1 MPSSA
6 RKWLLPCI
14 LAYPALAIAGAVL
27 HRPVLSLAAILVLM
41 TVLMLP
47 MLLSRQPL
55 AWAIWVAGSGLMVF
69 LGARGLLPLVL
80 DLIPVLVNAL
90 LAWLFGHTLTGSRM
104 PLIAHFIGVIEGPER
119 LALPGVAPYA
129 RHLTLFWTLLMAGQA
144 IFLLVLL
151 ACAVPGG
158 WLDRSALPSP
168 WHVPPFWAEGYAHL
182 GSYLLIAI
190 AFIGEYGFRRV
201 HLRHVPHASLHR
213 LALQLAVRWPQLLRG
228 KEASS

>member
-1 MPSSA
+1 
-6 RKWLLPCI
+6 
-14 LAYPALAIAGAVL
+14 
-27 HRPVLSLAAILVLM
+27 
-41 TVLMLP
+41 
-47 MLLSRQPL
+47 MLLSRQRL
-55 AWAIWVAGSGLMVF
+55 AWAVWIVGSALMVF
-69 LGARGLLPLVL
+69 LALRGLLPLVL
-80 DLIPVLVNAL
+80 DLVPVLVNAL
-90 LAWLFGHTLTGSRM
+90 LAWLFGRTLSAGRT
-104 PLIAHFIGVIEGPER
+104 PLIAHFIGVIEGPKR

-144 IFLLVLL
+144 LFLLILL

-158 WLDRSALPSP
+158 WLDRAGLPSP
-168 WHVPPFWAEGYAHL
+168 WHVPAFWAEGYAHV
-182 GSYLLIAI
+182 GSYLLIAA